1 MLIGFVARYGKPITM
16 DEYKAELFDENA
28 EPNAAAKSVAAKLTA
43 EVEERLVQMTV
54 NAADW

>member
-1 MLIGFVARYGKPITM
+1 MGENTP
-16 DEYKAELFDENA
+16 ELFDENA
-28 EPNAAAKSVAAKLTA
+28 EPNAAAKSVAAKLTG